1 MKKNKFLLVAFL
13 LFANFNNG
21 FALTPT
27 DTQSENEAGSYTVI
41 FKSYEKTTIDGIL
54 DVEIK
59 LTILDTIEFNK
70 KFFLSVGVP
79 TNRNM
84 SSMTNSIPIDCH
96 PCSFLK
102 FQIHLRQSDKI

>member
-41 FKSYEKTTIDGIL
+41 FSYRL
-54 DVEIK
+54 V
-59 LTILDTIEFNK
+59 
-70 KFFLSVGVP
+70 SPP
-79 TNRNM
+79 TE
-84 SSMTNSIPIDCH
+84 TCH
-96 PCSFLK
+96 
-102 FQIHLRQSDKI
+102 Q